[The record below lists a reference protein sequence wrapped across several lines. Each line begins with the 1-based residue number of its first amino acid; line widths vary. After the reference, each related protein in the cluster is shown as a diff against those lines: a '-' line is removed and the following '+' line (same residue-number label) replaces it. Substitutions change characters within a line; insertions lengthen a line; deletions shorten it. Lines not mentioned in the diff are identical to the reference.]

1 MTIPLGQTV
10 KRAQANSGRPFR
22 IAGLTK
28 VLGGI
33 SLFAL
38 LGHAGPAFSA
48 TPPAGPSVTL
58 AWNQSPDP
66 NAVGYDVY
74 YGTASHTYT
83 NMIHAGNVTNATIS
97 SLVTGVT
104 YYFAATSYDAG
115 GGQGGYSN
123 EANYVVPPTLSALQI
138 RSAPAG
144 QFALT
149 ASGVAGH
156 TYQVLA
162 TTDLLAWTVIGTVT
176 LGTDGLLD
184 FTDTNAAAFAQRFY
198 RAQETP

>member
-1 MTIPLGQTV
+1 MTMPIPLGQTV
-10 KRAQANSGRPFR
+10 PRTQANSR
-22 IAGLTK
+22 IAGFTK

-33 SLFAL
+33 LLLAL
-38 LGHAGPAFSA
+38 LGHASPAFSA
-48 TPPAGPSVTL
+48 TLPAGQSVTL
-58 AWNQSPDP
+58 AWNQSLDP

-83 NMIHAGNVTNATIS
+83 NVIHVGKVTSATIS

-115 GGQGGYSN
+115 GSQGAYSN
-123 EANYVVPPTLSALQI
+123 EASYVVPPTLSALQI

-149 ASGVAGH
+149 ASGLAGH
-156 TYQVLA
+156 TYQILA
-162 TTDLLAWTVIGTVT
+162 TPDLTTWTVIGTVT
-176 LGTDGLLD
+176 PGADGLLD
-184 FTDTNAAAFAQRFY
+184 FTDTNTAAFAKRFY